1 MTTISKEGVYHFD
14 KKGTLEKPLV
24 IGRMVRFLLGL
35 SCLYFIY
42 ELIIYGDGVIYS
54 LNYNA
59 MTWFAV
65 IVAFYVVNH
74 VVSIGFGKKW
84 GRKPQIIL
92 ILLSAG
98 LIIFS
103 LFTEGQVLGTSFV
116 YFLYAFLF
124 YLYLHLGTSMILSS
138 IIGTPGCEM
147 RSIPQLYTILTGK
160 QTKEHYC
167 PGFLDNIDGWEMK
180 RFGKTKTGVDIQ

>member
-1 MTTISKEGVYHFD
+1 MTTSNKEGIYHFD
-14 KKGTLEKPLV
+14 KIGTLPKPLI

-35 SCLYFIY
+35 SCFYFVY
-42 ELIIYGDGVIYS
+42 ELILYGDAVIYS
-54 LNYNA
+54 LKYNA

-65 IVAFYVVNH
+65 VLAVYLVNH

-103 LFTEGQVLGTSFV
+103 LFIEGQVLGNPFR
-116 YFLYAFLF
+116 YFLYTFLL
-124 YLYLHLGTSMILSS
+124 YLYLHLGTSMILAS
-138 IIGTPGCEM
+138 IIATPGCEM
-147 RSIPQLYTILTGK
+147 RAIPHLYTILTGNR
-160 QTKEHYC
+160 TKEHYC
-167 PGFLDNIDGWEMK
+167 PGFIDNIDRWEMK
-180 RFGKTKTGVDIQ
+180 RYGK